1 VATVVPN
8 QAYIVMLPSSARV
21 HNCLPTEY
29 QDAWGHYTPYMLAES
44 TDGASDSYVCDWGD
58 SDSYRDKVVGLPAC
72 CTPSMGSLLATF
84 WDSLHFDP
92 LKVGTIRLPIDN
104 A

>member
-1 VATVVPN
+1 MATVVPN
-8 QAYIVMLPSSARV
+8 QAHLVMLPSSARV

-29 QDAWGHYTPYMLAES
+29 QDVWGRYTRYTFAES
-44 TDGASDSYVCDWGD
+44 TDGASDSYTNICDRGY

-84 WDSLHFDP
+84 
-92 LKVGTIRLPIDN
+92 GTAYIFTNEGWNDQ
-104 A
+104 ATC